1 MKTIITIIMV
11 LLLQGSVFSQWESDV
26 RLTNNSSQSTRAYNN
41 ARTVDSDGGTLH
53 TVWSDGRDGNYEVYY
68 KKSTN
73 AGLSWG
79 TDTRLTNSAGFSF
92 YPAISVSGNRVMVT
106 WTDDRN
112 GYYDIY
118 FKKSD
123 DAGNSWSPD
132 VRLTNNTSTSN
143 YPSID
148 ASGNTIIIVWQDNRH
163 SNYEIYSKRSTD
175 GGNNWETDFRLTNN
189 SSFSEWPSVT
199 ISGSIVNIAWEDNR
213 DGNKE
218 IYSKYSTDGGIS
230 WSGDNRLTNNSSP
243 STSVSASS
251 EGNFVDLTWSD
262 QRDGNWEI
270 YYKYSADGGVTYSPD
285 LRLTNAS
292 GNSWWPSISSYDS
305 FIHVCWQD
313 ARDGNKEIYY
323 KLSTDGGSTWSG
335 DLRLTN
341 SSAVSDFPCINISG
355 SALHIVWYD
364 ERDGN
369 SEVYYKRNPTG
380 NPIGITPVSTNVPSD
395 YSLEQNY
402 PNPFNPVTNINFS
415 IPKTGYIK
423 LAVFDMTG
431 REVAVLADGMFSA
444 GTYKADY
451 DASALSSGVYFY
463 KLISKDFTATK
474 KMVLVK

>member
-1 MKTIITIIMV
+1 MKTIKIIIT
-11 LLLQGSVFSQWESDV
+11 VFLFQNFLIAQWESDV
-26 RLTNNSSQSTRAYNN
+26 RLTNNNSQSTRAYNN
-41 ARTVDSDGGTLH
+41 ARTIDSDGEILH

-73 AGLSWG
+73 AGVSWG
-79 TDTRLTNSAGFSF
+79 ADTRLTNSAGFSF
-92 YPAISVSGNRVMVT
+92 YPAISVSGNRIMVT

-123 DAGNSWSPD
+123 DAGNTWSPD
-132 VRLTNNTSTSN
+132 IRLTNNTTTSN

-148 ASGNTIIIVWQDNRH
+148 ASGNIIIIVWQDSRH

-175 GGNNWETDFRLTNN
+175 GGNTWEPDFRLTNN

-199 ISGSIVNIAWEDNR
+199 ISGSIVNVAWEDNR

-218 IYSKYSTDGGIS
+218 IYSKYSTDGGTS

-270 YYKYSADGGVTYSPD
+270 YYKYSADGGVTYSSD
-285 LRLTNAS
+285 LRLTNAT
-292 GNSWWPSISSYDS
+292 GNSWSPSVHSYDS

-313 ARDGNKEIYY
+313 ARNGGTEIYY
-323 KLSTDGGSTWSG
+323 KLSTDGGSTWSE

-341 SSAVSDFPCINISG
+341 SAAASNLPCINISG

-402 PNPFNPVTNINFS
+402 PNPFNPVTVIRFNVKSQALVKI
-415 IPKTGYIK
+415 T
-423 LAVFDMTG
+423 VFDIQG
-431 REVAVLADGMFSA
+431 RVVEILANEKLSP
-444 GTYKADY
+444 GTYEVDF
-451 DASALSSGVYFY
+451 DASHLSSGTYFY
-463 KLISKDFTATK
+463 RLNAGEFSETK
-474 KMVLVK
+474 KMILIK